1 MTMKLRTIQGVN
13 VRDKNVIVRVDFNVP
28 LDENGNV
35 ADDFRIRAALPTIQY
50 LIDNGAKIILISHLG
65 RPKGKRDSKY
75 SLVGVA
81 KRLAELL
88 HKEVLFAPDV
98 IGDEVELAVSGLRP
112 GDVLLCENVRFHE
125 EEEKNDAEFA
135 KKIAAMGEL
144 YVNDAFSASHRAHA
158 TVEAIT
164 KFLPSY
170 AGFLMEKEVNYLSM
184 LTENPNRPYY
194 LVLGGAKVSD
204 KVALLQN
211 LLPKVDGMVIGGAMV
226 FTFWKAQGKETGKSI
241 VESDLV
247 DFAKELMKNA
257 SEQGKEIV
265 LARDF
270 LVSDESKENVTV
282 KNIDDFGPG
291 DIGYDIGPTSVSDFK
306 NTLAKAKTVFWN
318 GPLGLFEDPK
328 FAEGTLQVGQFLADF
343 AGTVVVGGGDTA
355 NAVREMGLFEKFDH
369 VSTGGGA
376 SLEFLEGKVLPGIAP
391 LVEG

>member
-1 MTMKLRTIQGVN
+1 MKLRT
-13 VRDKNVIVRVDFNVP
+13 VREADVKNKKVIVRVDFNVP
-28 LDENGNV
+28 LDADGNV
-35 ADDFRIRAALPTIQY
+35 VDDFRIRAALPTIQY

-65 RPKGKRDSKY
+65 RPKGKRDKKY

-98 IGDEVELAVSGLRP
+98 IGEEVELAVNGLRA

-125 EEEKNDAEFA
+125 EEEKNDPEFA
-135 KKIAAMGEL
+135 KTIASMGEL

-164 KFLPSY
+164 KYLPSY

-184 LTENPNRPYY
+184 LTENPERPYF

-241 VESDLV
+241 VETDLV
-247 DFAKELMKNA
+247 DFARQLMEDA
-257 SEQGKEIV
+257 SKQGKEIV
-265 LARDF
+265 LAQDF
-270 LVSDESKENVTV
+270 LVSDEAKESVSV
-282 KNIDDFGPG
+282 KNINDFGPE
-291 DIGYDIGPTSVSDFK
+291 DIGYDIGPESIKSFK
-306 NTLAKAKTVFWN
+306 NALVKAKTVFWN
-318 GPLGLFEDPK
+318 GPLGLFEEEK
-328 FAEGTLQVGQFLADF
+328 FANGTREVGTFLGDF
-343 AGTVVVGGGDTA
+343 SGTVVVGGGDTA
-355 NAVREMGLFEKFDH
+355 NAVREMGLFDKFDH

-391 LVEG
+391 LLEA

>member
-1 MTMKLRTIQGVN
+1 MKLRTIQGVN

>member
-1 MTMKLRTIQGVN
+1 MKLRT
-13 VRDKNVIVRVDFNVP
+13 VREADVKNKKVIVRVDFNVP
-28 LDENGNV
+28 LDADGNV
-35 ADDFRIRAALPTIQY
+35 VDDFRIRAALPTIQY

-65 RPKGKRDSKY
+65 RPKGKRDKKY

-98 IGDEVELAVSGLRP
+98 IGEEVELAVNGLRA

-125 EEEKNDAEFA
+125 EEEKNDPEFA
-135 KKIAAMGEL
+135 KTIASMGEL

-164 KFLPSY
+164 KYLPSY

-184 LTENPNRPYY
+184 LTENPERPYF

-241 VESDLV
+241 VEADLV
-247 DFAKELMKNA
+247 DFARQLMEDA
-257 SEQGKEIV
+257 SKQGKEIV
-265 LARDF
+265 LAQDF
-270 LVSDESKENVTV
+270 LVSDEAKESVSV
-282 KNIDDFGPG
+282 KNINDFGPE
-291 DIGYDIGPTSVSDFK
+291 DIGYDIGPESIKSFK
-306 NTLAKAKTVFWN
+306 NALVKAKTVFWN
-318 GPLGLFEDPK
+318 GPLGLFEEEK
-328 FAEGTLQVGQFLADF
+328 FANGTREVGTFLGDF
-343 AGTVVVGGGDTA
+343 SGTVVVGGGDTA
-355 NAVREMGLFEKFDH
+355 NAVREMGLFDKFDH

-391 LVEG
+391 LLEA